1 MVNDRKRDI
10 QEKTLKRA
18 CRCLG
23 FHLVKHRDYFKI
35 YDDREREY
43 KRFSSD
49 NSNGIFGISSVED
62 FLDTEFFE
70 HYRFSLHELIYDR
83 LSIVENPFFGKSREQ
98 LEIELDL
105 LEV

>member
-1 MVNDRKRDI
+1 M

-18 CRCLG
+18 CECLG

-35 YDDREREY
+35 YDDKDREY
-43 KRFSSD
+43 KRFSYKRFSSSSHGD
-49 NSNGIFGISSVED
+49 LGVSSVED
-62 FLDTEFFE
+62 FLETEFFE
-70 HYRFSLHELIYDR
+70 HYHFAVSGPVSDR
-83 LSIVENPFFGKSREQ
+83 LHIVENPFFGKSREQ